1 MKSKIVE
8 QIILD
13 VEVGEYEL
21 QILTELELDLEN
33 DRVVDYEVWIT
44 ADRCCGRFL
53 KFGSSD
59 YKSSGS
65 IEQDRK
71 EIMDLVIA
79 NYEEDNISFDDIIE
93 YLEEDDD

>member
-13 VEVGEYEL
+13 VEVDEYGL

-33 DRVVDYEVWIT
+33 DRVVNYEVWIT
-44 ADRCCGRFL
+44 TEKACARFF

-59 YKSSGS
+59 YKSTGS
-65 IEQDRK
+65 IEQDKK
-71 EIMDLVIA
+71 EIMDLVMA
-79 NYEEDNISFDDIIE
+79 NYEEDNIGFDDIIE